1 MRSILNEH
9 AHRYPQWEVDDLYK
23 LIHQAAMGSEHGM
36 RDETSLR
43 DWLLQELAQL
53 GPGPGEPLVDPISP
67 DGRIVRVHLRPFTI
81 LQSPLEPLLQAFIRT
96 SREVSPSIE
105 HLEEYA
111 ADAIL
116 LAGEGMLPFSR
127 GLVVT
132 FMAGMRARNF
142 PAVHHSARYRQLYQP
157 AYRVVLRDLL
167 PKEVIAA
174 ADPATPKRHQ
184 HPARTRENQ
193 FIPCV
198 A

>member
-1 MRSILNEH
+1 MRAILNEH
-9 AHRYPQWEVDDLYK
+9 ARRYPQWEVDDLYK
-23 LIHQAAMGSEHGM
+23 LILQAAMCSEHDMG
-36 RDETSLR
+36 DETSLR
-43 DWLLQELAQL
+43 DRLLQELAQL

-81 LQSPLEPLLQAFIRT
+81 LQSPLEPLLQAYIRT
-96 SREVSPSIE
+96 SREVSPSPE
-105 HLEEYA
+105 RLEEYA
-111 ADAIL
+111 AVAIL

-127 GLVVT
+127 GLVAN
-132 FMAGMRARNF
+132 FMADMRARNF
-142 PAVHHSARYRQLYQP
+142 PAVHHSVRYRQLYQP

-174 ADPATPKRHQ
+174 ADPARPNRHQ
-184 HPARTRENQ
+184 HPARTRKNQ